1 MYIILCTLVGQCD
14 IVVITTKKAVISQLP
29 CYMMQEISTGL
40 TEVQSGV
47 CPVVGCACGQ
57 TEQISVSM
65 LASCSILPLNI
76 MYRQNCYQLSYSDL
90 THKATEY
97 TLAPQTSHYF
107 WIIMLAW
114 RSMPSVRYK
123 YITSRCA
130 IIGISISCVV

>member
-1 MYIILCTLVGQCD
+1 MYTSKTMWHSCYHHKEGSDLIITMLYD
-14 IVVITTKKAVISQLP
+14 IGNFNWTDRSAVWGMSSDR
-29 CYMMQEISTGL
+29 MRMW
-40 TEVQSGV
+40 
-47 CPVVGCACGQ
+47 Q
-57 TEQISVSM
+57 TEQIKISVSM
-65 LASCSILPLNI
+65 LASCSILPLDI

-107 WIIMLAW
+107 WTMMLAW

-130 IIGISISCVV
+130 IIDINISYVV